1 MSRADAFTRSELMAV
16 LVSHFDI
23 HTFDLMNLSHA
34 FSALS
39 TVNVSIA
46 LIRVE
51 LIDCLVP
58 LARSL
63 SAGGHPIAHTFGV
76 QDGTWHSAEPIL
88 SGVGLCGV
96 INLGASPSS
105 ISRHLLTVVDTC
117 PQHPPESA
125 FSERRDKVASSI
137 AVDRLDAVDL
147 SILSLLAIGARDEEI
162 AQSLHFSNQ
171 TIRNRVSI
179 MLHVLDSKNRT
190 ELALAWHRY
199 TIASELRE
207 PFQDR

>member
-1 MSRADAFTRSELMAV
+1 MSRADAFIHSQ
-16 LVSHFDI
+16 LVAKLDSHFDI
-23 HTFDLMNLSHA
+23 HTFDLMNLRFTVST
-34 FSALS
+34 LS
-39 TVNVSIA
+39 KVRLSIA

-63 SAGGHPIAHTFGV
+63 LAGGHPIAHTFGV
-76 QDGTWHSAEPIL
+76 KDRNSHSVDSIMT
-88 SGVGLCGV
+88 GFGLCGA
-96 INLGASPSS
+96 IDLGAPPSM
-105 ISRHLLTVVDTC
+105 ISQQMLTAVDTC

-137 AVDRLDAVDL
+137 AVDRLDDVDL
-147 SILSLLAIGARDEEI
+147 SILSLLAIGTTDEEI

-179 MLHVLDSKNRT
+179 MLHVLNSKNRT

-199 TIASELRE
+199 IVSSELRE
-207 PFQDR
+207 HFQD